1 MSVSREWL
9 YEEVW
14 AEPKRKV
21 EAHYCVSSSFL
32 ARVCQRM
39 NVPCPPRG
47 SWARKTAGMTSKA
60 PPLPASEPGDELAW
74 VNGRGGYVPRQPYPS
89 PSTRITRRT
98 KGNCVHSRYRKCSG
112 FGKRGEGS
120 SNALS
125 GTDLRLNPPPHRT
138 YQPIPNIWPQQ

>member
-74 VNGRGGYVPRQPYPS
+74 VNGRGGTFLVSPTLHLRHGSHGEPRAIAFTLGTENVLAS
-89 PSTRITRRT
+89 AREE
-98 KGNCVHSRYRKCSG
+98 
-112 FGKRGEGS
+112 RGVQMPLAE
-120 SNALS
+120 
-125 GTDLRLNPPPHRT
+125 
-138 YQPIPNIWPQQ
+138 QI